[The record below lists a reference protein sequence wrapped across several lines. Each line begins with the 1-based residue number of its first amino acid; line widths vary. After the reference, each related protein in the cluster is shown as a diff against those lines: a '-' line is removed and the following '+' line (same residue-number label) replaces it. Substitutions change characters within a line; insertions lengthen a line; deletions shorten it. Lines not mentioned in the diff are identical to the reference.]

1 MKCDKCG
8 GTIPEGEERTL
19 RGQTLCEDCLVVLL
33 SPVKTCDPWAVHSAK
48 SFSDQTGSKIE
59 LTQNQSAILAAL
71 KETGGATSQTIMEM
85 TQLAPEVF
93 EREFATLR
101 HMEMARA
108 ALRNGKKILCLW

>member
-8 GTIPEGEERTL
+8 GTIPEGEERSL

-33 SPVKTCDPWAVHSAK
+33 SPVKACDPWAVHSAR
-48 SFSDQTGSKIE
+48 SFSDQIRSKID
-59 LTQNQSAILAAL
+59 LTSTQSAILAAL
-71 KETGGATSQTIMEM
+71 KKTGGAPAQTIMEM
-85 TQLAPEVF
+85 TQLAPEAF

-108 ALRNGKKILCLW
+108 ELRDGKKILCLW